1 MPLKTADNNF
11 GTAKW
16 IVSSAYSDG
25 CTHTT
30 IASALTSA
38 ASGDTIFI
46 RPGTYTENLT
56 LVAGVNICAY
66 ECDAFTPNVTIV
78 GKCSFS
84 SAGTVSISGI
94 RLQTNSDNFLAVT
107 GSAASI
113 VNLYDCYLNMTN
125 ATGITFSSS
134 SSSAIIHFQNCNG
147 NMATTGIALFA
158 HSSAGRLNFYY
169 CHITNTGS
177 SVTRSTCSAG
187 LVIYHYSDTT
197 SPVTTSSTGFIGAG
211 FSNFEGINIPAIIH
225 GGSTSSAFRF
235 CTMQG
240 QASASVTVNAQLTM
254 SFCSFYS
261 STSPCIN
268 GSSTLFQTFLEFAD
282 NADVTCTVGSKSSM
296 IGTTS
301 INDLTKLTT
310 GSGSPSGSLTAP
322 KGSIYL
328 RTDGSSTSTRAYINT
343 NAGTTWTAITTVA

>member
-1 MPLKTADNNF
+1 MAYTKTSDNNF

-16 IVSSAYSDG
+16 IVDAVAG
-25 CTHTT
+25 QGTHTT
-30 IASALTSA
+30 IASALTESS
-38 ASGDTIFI
+38 SGDTIFI
-46 RPGTYTENLT
+46 RPGSYTENLT
-56 LVAGVNICAY
+56 LKAGVNLAAFT
-66 ECDAFTPNVTIV
+66 CDAFTPNVTII
-78 GKCSFS
+78 GKCTFT
-84 SAGTVSISGI
+84 SAGTVTISGI

-147 NMATTGIALFA
+147 NMATTGIALFS
-158 HSSAGRLNFYY
+158 HSSSGRLNFYY

-187 LVIYHYSDTT
+187 LVIYHHSEIT
-197 SPVTTSSTGFIGAG
+197 SPVTTSSTGFIEAK
-211 FSNFEGINIPAIIH
+211 FSSFEGINIPAIIH

-240 QASASVTVNAQLTM
+240 FASATVTVNAQLTM
-254 SFCSFYS
+254 TFCALYS
-261 STSPCIN
+261 SSSPCID

-301 INDLTKLTT
+301 INDNAKLTS
-310 GSGSPSGSLTAP
+310 GSGSPSGSVTAP

-328 RTDGSSTSTRAYINT
+328 RTDGSSTSTRAYSNT
-343 NAGTTWTAITTVA
+343 NSGTTWTAITTAS